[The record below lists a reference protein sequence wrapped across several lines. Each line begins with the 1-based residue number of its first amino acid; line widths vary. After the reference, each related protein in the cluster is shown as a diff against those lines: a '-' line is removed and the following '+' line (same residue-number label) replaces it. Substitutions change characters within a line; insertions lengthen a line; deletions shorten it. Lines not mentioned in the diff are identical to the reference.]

1 MIRLAITLATLL
13 LPALAMANEGA
24 EVCNAESWCFQIHG
38 FYILDFLVFIGL
50 LVYFGRKPIAAMLDK
65 RHADVA
71 KEMEAAKALRDE
83 AQAKYDEYTARISGL
98 ETELQL
104 MLADVQKGT
113 AVEVE
118 RIMAE
123 AQAQVVRLTAEE
135 QQRLEQES
143 KRLRESLQREA
154 ATLAVQMAEQA
165 LRERLDAAGQQRL
178 VERSLSELGGLK
190 PGAGEV
196 QA

>member
-1 MIRLAITLATLL
+1 MIRLATILAGLA
-13 LPALAMANEGA
+13 LPALALASDET
-24 EVCNAESWCFQIHG
+24 CNAEHWCFQIHG
-38 FYILDFLVFIGL
+38 FYIIDFLAFVGL

-71 KEMEAAKALRDE
+71 KEMEAAKAVRDE
-83 AQAKYDEYTARISGL
+83 AQAKYDEYTARIAGL
-98 ETELQL
+98 EAELQT

-123 AQAQVVRLTAEE
+123 ARQQVARLTAEE

-143 KRLRESLQREA
+143 KRLRDSLQREA
-154 ATLAVQMAEQA
+154 AALALQMAEQT
-165 LRERLDAAGQQRL
+165 LREKLDAAGQQRL
-178 VERSLSELGGLK
+178 VERSLTELGGLK
-190 PGAGEV
+190 SGAGEV